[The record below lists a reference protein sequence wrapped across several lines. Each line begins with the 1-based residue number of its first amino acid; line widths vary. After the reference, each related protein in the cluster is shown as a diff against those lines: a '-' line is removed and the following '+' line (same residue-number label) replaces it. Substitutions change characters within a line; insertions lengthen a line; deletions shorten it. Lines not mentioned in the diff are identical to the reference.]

1 VFGFNVAAMFWMS
14 IEPAKLDEAGRAVAT
29 HPEIPFAAA
38 MTGPSNLVA
47 DGQFRDTQHL
57 YEYMSGRLVELP
69 GLRAVETVPAIG
81 TLKRAGPLGA

>member
-1 VFGFNVAAMFWMS
+1 VA
-14 IEPAKLDEAGRAVAT
+14 K
-29 HPEIPFAAA
+29 HPEIPYAGA

-57 YEYMSGRLVELP
+57 YEYVSGRLVELP
-69 GLRAVETVPAIG
+69 GLRSVETVPAIG